1 MRALAIS
8 RSVSIF
14 LDDELVFVFHAFR
27 SAISGFD
34 WEEGSTPAV
43 TSANLA
49 SRAQTF
55 VSEAMKRAAAY
66 RTSHL
71 LVPYVL
77 LCLLVYCSCCE
88 C

>member
-1 MRALAIS
+1 MRALTVARVLS
-8 RSVSIF
+8 AV
-14 LDDELVFVFHAFR
+14 LDNQQALLFHALR

-34 WEEGSTPAV
+34 WEEGATPAV

-55 VSEAMKRAAAY
+55 VSEVMKRAAAY

-77 LCLLVYCSCCE
+77 L
-88 C
+88 